1 MNNPEIKN
9 HYELVFQTAEEKEA
23 AMRRR
28 KLIKETAPQERDST
42 GTADKVTGAVDKEIN
57 NDERRSS
64 SNADQIGKAK
74 GDRNKP
80 TDNLDKD
87 EKAQSIQHSEK
98 EALKSDARNEKSSK
112 SKKNV
117 LNDSL
122 AYSES
127 EQLQFSNPPK

>member
-1 MNNPEIKN
+1 
-9 HYELVFQTAEEKEA
+9 
-23 AMRRR
+23 MRRR

-87 EKAQSIQHSEK
+87 EKVQSIQHSEK